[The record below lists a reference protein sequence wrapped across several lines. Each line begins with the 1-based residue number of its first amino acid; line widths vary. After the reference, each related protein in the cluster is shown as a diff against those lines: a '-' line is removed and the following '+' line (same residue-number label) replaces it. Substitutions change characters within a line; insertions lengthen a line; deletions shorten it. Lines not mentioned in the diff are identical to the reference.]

1 MEVPRSVLSKL
12 KAGFVSSAQ
21 TGLETALLKGR
32 PHRGTECRHR
42 LWMSMPGSSTGDAW
56 KSPGR
61 RGPGRALPSRSAGH
75 RRERLVA
82 GVNLRAHAEPVQ
94 HSCRTT
100 SAPMLNRF
108 YLFYSSFSSSFFYL
122 PMGYHSRPHLSD
134 RQKPADLSVGAHPGF
149 SPPDSGSWWQ
159 AAPRSPRRLIGLP
172 SARKPSPAKG
182 FPKLVP
188 LPVCA
193 ADDVGA
199 GYGLALTCEV
209 SSSVA
214 ACVGDAA

>member
-1 MEVPRSVLSKL
+1 
-12 KAGFVSSAQ
+12 
-21 TGLETALLKGR
+21 
-32 PHRGTECRHR
+32 
-42 LWMSMPGSSTGDAW
+42 MPGSSTGDAW

-82 GVNLRAHAEPVQ
+82 GVNLRTHAEPVQ

-100 SAPMLNRF
+100 SAPMLTRF

-149 SPPDSGSWWQ
+149 SPPDSGSSWQ
-159 AAPRSPRRLIGLP
+159 TAPQSPRWLIGLP
-172 SARKPSPAKG
+172 SVQKASPARG
-182 FPKLVP
+182 IFQPES

-193 ADDVGA
+193 PRWPLSRRACGCHCGRQDRGIAAVGFGKMFVGGSGGSVFAAGSRWWKGAEGGA
-199 GYGLALTCEV
+199 GRLRLAV
-209 SSSVA
+209 KRQRGA
-214 ACVGDAA
+214 GP